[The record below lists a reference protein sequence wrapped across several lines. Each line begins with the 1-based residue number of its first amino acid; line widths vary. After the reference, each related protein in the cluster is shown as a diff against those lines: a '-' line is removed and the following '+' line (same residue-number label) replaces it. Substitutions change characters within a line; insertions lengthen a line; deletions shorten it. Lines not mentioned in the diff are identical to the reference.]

1 MLVGRQAA
9 PKLEYIL
16 NADFRF
22 YVSETCTDGT
32 CSTIDDTCTE
42 DAGCPSDGEQLQTWS
57 PFNLAQLNLS
67 TSGPGKCVDGKCT
80 NPGQELK
87 QDDPCESTGPSCGT
101 GTSSLILSGP
111 MET

>member
-1 MLVGRQAA
+1 MLISVFTYQRPALMEPARLSMIHA
-9 PKLEYIL
+9 PRTRG
-16 NADFRF
+16 AHQT
-22 YVSETCTDGT
+22 VSSSRPG
-32 CSTIDDTCTE
+32 
-42 DAGCPSDGEQLQTWS
+42 AWS

-80 NPGQELK
+80 NLGQELK